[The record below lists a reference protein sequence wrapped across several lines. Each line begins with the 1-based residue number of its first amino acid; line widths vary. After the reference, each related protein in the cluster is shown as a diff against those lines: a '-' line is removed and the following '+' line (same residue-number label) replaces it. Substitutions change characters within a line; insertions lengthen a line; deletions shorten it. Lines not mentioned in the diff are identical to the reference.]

1 MVQGKKKVILITEDE
16 PAMMKALIDTLVRAG
31 LTVLQAKDG
40 EEGLAMAQKEHPD
53 AILLDVLMPK
63 MDGIAMMERL
73 RADQW
78 GKTVPIIIL
87 TNLDTS
93 SNMISTILKDQPA
106 YYLLKANTKLED
118 LVEKVKDVLGEQP

>member
-1 MVQGKKKVILITEDE
+1 
-16 PAMMKALIDTLVRAG
+16 
-31 LTVLQAKDG
+31 
-40 EEGLAMAQKEHPD
+40 
-53 AILLDVLMPK
+53 MPK